1 MNWRK
6 NQKIKFSFSKSSL
19 FKQTIPMSVKAWE
32 SASHKKL
39 KKDIKYHYSIIQSD
53 ICAYCRTPIR
63 FEGYG
68 EHIEHIV
75 PKSKKFRWMFHPEN
89 LCLACFG
96 CNVKKKDENT
106 LINDFSAYGDQ
117 YSNFP
122 LGSKNY
128 KIIHPHYD
136 SYSKHLKEDRLICL
150 PRNGSL
156 KGIETIKICKLNRF
170 DLLYTRARLKSR
182 SNQQLTSAL
191 AGILTD
197 MTINKS
203 ERDIAQKMI
212 NTIVERYNYLKKF

>member
-6 NQKIKFSFSKSSL
+6 DQKIRYSFSKSSL
-19 FKQTIPMSVKAWE
+19 FKQTIPLSVKAWE
-32 SASHKKL
+32 ASAHKKL
-39 KKDIKYHYSIIQSD
+39 KTNIKYHYSIVQSD

-75 PKSKKFRWMFHPEN
+75 PKSKKFKWMFHPEN

-106 LINDFSAYGDQ
+106 LVNDFSMYGNQ
-117 YSNFP
+117 YLNFP
-122 LGSKNY
+122 KGSKNY

-136 SYSKHLKEDRLICL
+136 SYSQHLNDDKLICL
-150 PRNGSL
+150 PKKGSL

-170 DLLYTRARLKSR
+170 DLLYTRARLKNR
-182 SNQQLTSAL
+182 SNRQLNSKL

-197 MTINKS
+197 MTVSKS
-203 ERDIAQKMI
+203 ERDVAQKMI
-212 NTIVERYNYLKKF
+212 NTIIERYNYLKKF